1 MKRLDNYCIIYPRE
15 YVLQYFASEDGVY
28 VTVYPYKSNPVLEDT
43 DYDGIP
49 DDVDSAPR
57 NNMRTGKMHGY
68 YDNNATYVMDFRNF
82 TKNLG
87 SYNHEL
93 SVTSLVFANAVYGEG
108 FEGTD
113 QNTSSIA
120 SLLKYHGFDQV
131 IDYSLDEGF
140 NNGVISV
147 NRYTDD
153 DISEIGIGY
162 HDVTYGGKT
171 TRVVAVIVRGTNGTI
186 EEWSSNFDMGD
197 PDNWDSDHHKG
208 FYITEERIKEF
219 VEEYEEAYGLSYGVD
234 EVVYWVTGHS
244 RGAAISNLLA
254 ARLIDS
260 GKKVVAYT
268 FATPSTTIDSSRSN
282 SRYKSIFNFAN
293 TSDVIAYVPL
303 SQWGFGCYGVTMKVS
318 VEDSGLEGV
327 WCATTGQDKYN
338 ALNRSLITT
347 AMNRINKS
355 CSGSWSEVFDLAGK
369 QRITDAQYSCISER
383 ARRYCNIV
391 PHDYWFSDDNY
402 ELYPSTAFVFQLAA
416 EMLAGSKAEQ
426 ENAMTLIK
434 ELWNSKYSVVI
445 LAFVGDAFGDLKDL
459 ISNLPSD
466 PMDLVGDGH
475 APATYYVL
483 IP

>member
-1 MKRLDNYCIIYPRE
+1 M
-15 YVLQYFASEDGVY
+15 
-28 VTVYPYKSNPVLEDT
+28 
-43 DYDGIP
+43 
-49 DDVDSAPR
+49 
-57 NNMRTGKMHGY
+57 
-68 YDNNATYVMDFRNF
+68 
-82 TKNLG
+82 
-87 SYNHEL
+87 
-93 SVTSLVFANAVYGEG
+93 
-108 FEGTD
+108 
-113 QNTSSIA
+113 
-120 SLLKYHGFDQV
+120 
-131 IDYSLDEGF
+131 
-140 NNGVISV
+140 
-147 NRYTDD
+147 
-153 DISEIGIGY
+153 
-162 HDVTYGGKT
+162 
-171 TRVVAVIVRGTNGTI
+171 
-186 EEWSSNFDMGD
+186 
-197 PDNWDSDHHKG
+197 
-208 FYITEERIKEF
+208 
-219 VEEYEEAYGLSYGVD
+219 
-234 EVVYWVTGHS
+234 
-244 RGAAISNLLA
+244 
-254 ARLIDS
+254 
-260 GKKVVAYT
+260 
-268 FATPSTTIDSSRSN
+268 
-282 SRYKSIFNFAN
+282 
-293 TSDVIAYVPL
+293 IAYVPL
-303 SQWGFGCYGVTMKVS
+303 SHWGFGCYGVTMKVS